1 MKFLVFTEK
10 VFVYFVLAWGIFVWG
25 QYIYDISTSGELF
38 RFIFTRHLFYFLQIL
53 FSTFIFIF
61 IHASIKHD
69 YSLKNII
76 FYFLLSSILVQTRF
90 FHNLHDFMKAQ
101 NLYFDIFKTDKEG
114 KNVVSFQYARILLM
128 IISTFLVVGSLIF
141 VKRNI
146 KKLFLIIFS
155 LVFFVFSYN
164 MHLHVGRKAYK
175 DYEYF
180 LNEKFDIVLSN
191 YEHYEPFCNGLKFD
205 CFILNRDEAKKF
217 NLSKPSIVNRILST
231 SDTTEESNKIIRK
244 YVTSFIDSSDDKQ
257 ILLESSF
264 STDNLRAACYGF
276 KKLPNDKIFIL
287 VDFRNLA
294 YGLDLYLIYFT
305 MIIFIFLG
313 FWLSSFLWV
322 YKKHKHIKLSK
333 D

>member
-1 MKFLVFTEK
+1 MLDFDFLK
-10 VFVYFVLAWGIFVWG
+10 KYIIYFIAFCGVFVWG
-25 QYIYDISTSGELF
+25 EYLHAIVTSGELF

-69 YSLKNII
+69 YSAKNIL
-76 FYFLLSSILVQTRF
+76 FYFLLSSILVHTRF
-90 FHNLHDFMKAQ
+90 FHNLHDFLKQQ

-128 IISTFLVVGSLIF
+128 GITSLLIVGSLIL

-155 LVFFVFSYN
+155 LAFFVFSYN

-180 LNEKFDIVLSN
+180 LNDKFDIVLN
-191 YEHYEPFCNGLKFD
+191 NTEHYEEFCKNLKFD
-205 CFILNRDEAKKF
+205 CHILTTEEAKNF
-217 NLSKPSIVNRILST
+217 NLSKPSIVNRIRAT
-231 SDTTEESNKIIRK
+231 SDTTEESNKIIKK
-244 YVTSFIDSSDDKQ
+244 YVTLFIESGEDKQ

-276 KKLPNDKIFIL
+276 KKLPNNKVFIL
-287 VDFRNLA
+287 IDFRNLA

-305 MIIFIFLG
+305 LIVLIFLG
-313 FWLSSFLWV
+313 FWLSAFMWV
-322 YKKHKHIKLSK
+322 YKKHKHIQLK
-333 D
+333 